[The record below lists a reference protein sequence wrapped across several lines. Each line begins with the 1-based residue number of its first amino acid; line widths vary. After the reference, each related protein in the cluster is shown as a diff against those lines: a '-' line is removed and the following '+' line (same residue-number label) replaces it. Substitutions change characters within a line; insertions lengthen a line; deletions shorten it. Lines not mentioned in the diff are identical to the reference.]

1 MYNEILKVMKYNG
14 RHINFLGGA
23 LFGGAIISISYDRVL
38 TQAHDN
44 TDCCRREIKELLYI
58 ISQNKY

>member
-1 MYNEILKVMKYNG
+1 MKYNG

-38 TQAHDN
+38 TQANDN